1 MNNQFATQFLLEE
14 MDAYDSLRSMLAQL
28 GAEEDSIKILVKAVE
43 MGALKP
49 SEAVKIVKKALS
61 IGEMS
66 STGGGVTGGPTAASW
81 DPQGPTG
88 IGDQMATTKA
98 FGRKRKYQ
106 EGTFEDDEIAVFD
119 GGEDGL
125 TKIYKKADG
134 TYYGMNDEFDFVAK
148 DKQEILRKLSQFGY
162 KHLSGN
168 LEEDAP
174 RLAGDPSKTN
184 KQGSKN
190 LNAYSSVG
198 FTKAPGAEEAGK
210 KIKGVDV
217 KMLWK
222 ESAEGRELH
231 PDVEKLIKHVADRA
245 LGKELHRDF
254 HDEVIAD
261 LHSDKFDKNTSLS
274 DFKKYLV
281 DKVAHFA
288 DRYTEGLNESR
299 AYSKFK
305 RETAT
310 RSKDQQMHEAVR
322 MIHSR
327 LAEVSKLLEYAQQ
340 MRKELSEGEQT
351 LEYNHNTKK
360 VFERINSKV
369 VEIYSKTRQLK

>member
-1 MNNQFATQFLLEE
+1 MNNQFATQFLLSEL
-14 MDAYDSLRSMLAQL
+14 DAYDSLRSMLAQL
-28 GAEEDSIKILVKAVE
+28 GAEEDSINILVKAVE

-49 SEAVKIVKKALS
+49 SEAVEIVKKALS
-61 IGEMS
+61 IDEMTGS
-66 STGGGVTGGPTAASW
+66 SGVGGGNTVGGGTTDGASW

-88 IGDQMATTKA
+88 TGEQYAAGT
-98 FGRKRKYQ
+98 RRKYQ
-106 EGTFEDDEIAVFD
+106 EGTYEDDEIALFD
-119 GGEDGL
+119 GEEDGI
-125 TKIYKKADG
+125 TKIYRKTDG
-134 TYYGMNDEFDFVAK
+134 TYYGINDEFDFVAK
-148 DKQEILRKLSQFGY
+148 DKQEMLRKLSQFGY

-174 RLAGDPSKTN
+174 RLAGNPSKTN

-198 FTKAPGAEEAGK
+198 FTKAPSAEEAGK
-210 KIKGVDV
+210 KIKGVQV
-217 KMLWK
+217 KSLWK
-222 ESAEGRELH
+222 EGEAVTWEQVEPLAKTLASKYFPRELH
-231 PDVEKLIKHVADRA
+231 SEFFDYLKEKTRLGFIEGPQDVFDSISYF
-245 LGKELHRDF
+245 KEMMR
-254 HDEVIAD
+254 ED
-261 LHSDKFDKNTSLS
+261 LQ
-274 DFKKYLV
+274 
-281 DKVAHFA
+281 
-288 DRYTEGLNESR
+288 ESR

-305 RETAT
+305 KETAT

-340 MRKELSEGEQT
+340 MRNELSEGEQT